1 VKRILV
7 VDDQRTAQGIV
18 SQILFDAGYDVESAM
33 DGREALEKI
42 EASPPDLVILDLLM
56 PVMDGWK
63 VLERLR
69 RIKGAPPVVVLSG
82 QLDKGRAMEAGAAAS
97 LPKPFTIE
105 ALLATCARI
114 LLATETKPKKE
125 V

>member
-1 VKRILV
+1 MKRILV

-18 SQILFDAGYDVESAM
+18 CQILQDAGYAVESAV
-33 DGREALEKI
+33 DGQQALEKI
-42 EASPPDLVILDLLM
+42 EASRPDLVILDLVM

-69 RIKGAPPVVVLSG
+69 RTKGAPPVVVLSG
-82 QLDKGRAMEAGAAAS
+82 QLDRGRAMEAGAGAS

-105 ALLATCARI
+105 ALLATCARV
-114 LLATETKPKKE
+114 LLASQAK
-125 V
+125 